1 MDSARLAIGLCIV
14 LLVGAVGVVPGAVA
28 AQQEQVTLS
37 VTVLDQSGDPV
48 GGVPLSATWN
58 DGEGG
63 PVNETTRSNGQALID
78 VPRGADVAID
88 VDDEEYVRN
97 SPYTIDDASAQ
108 DVNVSVSQSAT
119 ATITVNNTAGEPVD
133 NARVLLYRG
142 GQFVTDQRTNAQ
154 GVVTTPDVEEGDYD
168 LYIRKS
174 GYYYNQ
180 SDVTV
185 TGESDLS
192 RTIEEGSVS
201 VTFNVTD
208 DHFQPPRTMQ
218 NASIEIPAVGTVQT
232 LSNGQAT
239 VSIPVNSRHDIDVTK
254 PDYQTTEQT
263 ITIGESAT
271 TVNVSINRT
280 PELNIDAVN
289 ETVIGQSVELEVT
302 DEYGE
307 PVANATVTQNGE
319 SVGTTDA
326 SGELSVRPESA
337 GVVNYTVSDGA
348 TDATIA
354 IEVFDPDA
362 TDAPG
367 MTTTDAA
374 TETSSG
380 FGPGFTPVTVV
391 AALALLSLLAY
402 RRR

>member
-1 MDSARLAIGLCIV
+1 
-14 LLVGAVGVVPGAVA
+14 LVGAVGVVPGAAA

-48 GGVPLSATWN
+48 GGVPLSATWD
-58 DGEGG
+58 DGSGG

-78 VPRGADVAID
+78 VPSGADVSIE
-88 VDDEEYVRN
+88 VNDEEYVRN
-97 SPYTIDDASAQ
+97 SPYTVEDASGQ
-108 DVNVSVSQSAT
+108 DINVSVSQSAT
-119 ATITVNNTAGEPVD
+119 ATITVNNTAGESVE

-142 GQFVTDQRTNAQ
+142 GEFVTDQRTNAQ

-180 SDVTV
+180 TDVTV
-185 TGESDLS
+185 TGESELS
-192 RTIEEGSVS
+192 RTIEEGSVT

-208 DHFQPPRTMQ
+208 DHFQPPQGIQ
-218 NASIEIPAVGTVQT
+218 NASIEIPAIGTVQT

-239 VSIPVNSRHDIDVTK
+239 VSIPVNSQHDIDVTK
-254 PDYQTTEQT
+254 SEYDTTEQT
-263 ITIGESAT
+263 INIRESPT

-280 PELNIDAVN
+280 PELNIAAVN
-289 ETVIGQSVELEVT
+289 ETVIDQSVELEVT

-307 PVANATVTQNGE
+307 PVANATVTQDGE

-326 SGELSVRPESA
+326 DGELSVRPQSA
-337 GVVNYTVSDGA
+337 GVVNYTVDNAG
-348 TDATIA
+348 TTATIA

-367 MTTTDAA
+367 MTTTADA

-380 FGPGFTPVTVV
+380 SGPGFTPATVV